1 MEQDNFNPV
10 IVAVQNLRRMA
21 SEIKSENTKILE
33 QDGGIIK
40 NIEEAGKML
49 INDETARNEW
59 VKLKTEL
66 MLNVNELRGIMTNL
80 ENKFKNNDVTGL
92 TDIWKIHVQYKDHVH
107 KNLLQ
112 MQSLGNVIFMD
123 EKLEKWNKLFAEIFE
138 HEANILD
145 VAKSY
150 ELKLRLMESL
160 KPEEINELNMAILKH
175 IPWDYTDD
183 EASKYEKEY
192 LQAYNELKEEQS
204 KKKNLWDKIMDV
216 LAGGA
221 QETPAHR
228 VQMRRWLEAE
238 EK

>member
-1 MEQDNFNPV
+1 
-10 IVAVQNLRRMA
+10 
-21 SEIKSENTKILE
+21 
-33 QDGGIIK
+33 
-40 NIEEAGKML
+40 
-49 INDETARNEW
+49 
-59 VKLKTEL
+59 
-66 MLNVNELRGIMTNL
+66 MTNL
-80 ENKFKNNDVTGL
+80 ENKFKNKDVTGL
-92 TDIWKIHVQYKDHVH
+92 TDIWKTHVQYKDHVH